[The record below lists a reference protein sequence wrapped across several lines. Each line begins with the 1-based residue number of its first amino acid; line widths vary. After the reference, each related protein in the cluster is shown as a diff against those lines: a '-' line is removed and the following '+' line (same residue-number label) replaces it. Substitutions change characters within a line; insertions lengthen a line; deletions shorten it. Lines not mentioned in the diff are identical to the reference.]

1 MPRAAAIAAAVVKK
15 RRRVSDAPLR
25 MTAIGPPPSKHWGGS
40 CRRRLTGTRHLC
52 DSHVKASQIA
62 AMRFK
67 HVVAPACRKEPTTE
81 CGIEDARRR
90 TDISPRIRGGQMVAK
105 NGGMFPRRSAA
116 NFACL
121 AGKLNSML
129 QSHSEYAVSGVSNA
143 STRGTNSVNDKY
155 FGSHEL
161 HGREEVV
168 QASSDRGFGYVFA
181 GFSAL
186 VAALSFYQGG
196 T

>member
-1 MPRAAAIAAAVVKK
+1 AGRG
-15 RRRVSDAPLR
+15 R
-25 MTAIGPPPSKHWGGS
+25 PSG
-40 CRRRLTGTRHLC
+40 R
-52 DSHVKASQIA
+52 
-62 AMRFK
+62 
-67 HVVAPACRKEPTTE
+67 
-81 CGIEDARRR
+81 
-90 TDISPRIRGGQMVAK
+90 RIRGGQMVARK
-105 NGGMFPRRSAA
+105 GGMFPRRSAA
-116 NFACL
+116 NFACVV
-121 AGKLNSML
+121 GNRNSML
-129 QSHSEYAVSGVSNA
+129 QSHSEYAVSGASNA

-196 T
+196 TRWPYWLAVGGILSLRPF